1 MNLSLI
7 SDLNT
12 KIPIELKEINLCLQE
27 LLFLIDKQEFLNHSL
42 TIKFISSKSMKELNF
57 KFRNIDKLT
66 NVLAFAEFDYK
77 EPSLNNYL
85 GDIAICLSVVK
96 KEAKIKS
103 IELSNHLLHVIIH
116 GTLHLLG
123 YDHQDNVLAQK
134 MESLEIQVLNKF
146 KIASPPNQ

>member
-66 NVLAFAEFDYK
+66 NVLAFAEFDYE

-146 KIASPPNQ
+146 KIADPYQN

>member
-66 NVLAFAEFDYK
+66 NVLAFAEFDH
-77 EPSLNNYL
+77 EEHSLNNYL

-123 YDHQDNVLAQK
+123 YDHQDNVSAQK

-146 KIASPPNQ
+146 KILCVV

>member
-146 KIASPPNQ
+146 KIADPYQN

>member
-66 NVLAFAEFDYK
+66 NVLAFAELDYE

-123 YDHQDNVLAQK
+123 YDHQDNVLAKK

-146 KIASPPNQ
+146 KIADPYQN

>member
-1 MNLSLI
+1 MNLFLI

-12 KIPIELKEINLCLQE
+12 KIPIELKEIKLCLQE
-27 LLFLIDKQEFLNHSL
+27 LLFAIDKQEFSNYSL

-66 NVLAFAEFDYK
+66 NVLAFAEFDYE

-123 YDHQDNVLAQK
+123 YDHQDNVSAQK

-146 KIASPPNQ
+146 KIADPYQN